1 VPLEAADRPGTEL
14 TQPYQMFRSASL
26 SKPITSIAIMKLI
39 VNGQLS
45 LNDKPSVPGG
55 ILDADPY
62 FAMANV
68 TDTAA
73 STTSRSEIS
82 RARRGLESR
91 SADDTQPIAALV
103 PGAISTAIRSI
114 FRFTLLKPLG
124 EPNPVSRRS
133 MIKFLMQKGLNFTPG
148 TAYKY
153 SNVGFLVLGEVIEK
167 KTGLSYEN
175 YVKQNIL
182 APLGIYDVHL
192 GKNLLA

>member
-1 VPLEAADRPGTEL
+1 LPLSDPIDFPL
-14 TQPYQMFRSASL
+14 HVTQ
-26 SKPITSIAIMKLI
+26 T
-39 VNGQLS
+39 
-45 LNDKPSVPGG
+45 
-55 ILDADPY
+55 
-62 FAMANV
+62 
-68 TDTAA
+68 
-73 STTSRSEIS
+73 
-82 RARRGLESR
+82 
-91 SADDTQPIAALV
+91 
-103 PGAISTAIRSI
+103 
-114 FRFTLLKPLG
+114 LG

-192 GKNLLA
+192 GKNLLADKRNAKASTLPIPLYVAFSLRNGATGSFGVRRCQC